1 LGTFPEQALA
11 ALNAAAVAA
20 ADAALAPA
28 VRGAPLTTLLLVSAA
43 TGVAMLWV
51 VGRTSNQA
59 GMAARKRAMQAG
71 LFEMRLFNDS
81 LPAVLRALGRVLGHN
96 ARYLGYT
103 LVPLAW
109 MALPLLLLVAQLQAF
124 YGYAGL
130 TEGEPA
136 VLTMR
141 LRDVAQVPAS
151 RDVALEVP
159 DGLRVD
165 TPAVVLPGT
174 GEVVWRLTPTAHGE
188 HLLAVRIGS
197 RTLTKTVRV
206 GGAEA
211 ARRSPRRVG
220 GALLDQALYPSE
232 PPLPAEAAVA
242 ELRLAYPA
250 ATVPIAGLSLH
261 WLTVFIVVSVVTAF
275 ALARRLGV
283 VL

>member
-1 LGTFPEQALA
+1 MDTFPERALA

-20 ADAALAPA
+20 ADATLAPA
-28 VRGAPLTTLLLVSAA
+28 VGVAPLTTLLLVSAA
-43 TGVAMLWV
+43 TGVVMLWV

-59 GMAARKRAMQAG
+59 GMAAEKRAIQAG

-81 LPAVLRALGRVLGHN
+81 LRAVLRALGRVLGHN

-109 MALPLLLLVAQLQAF
+109 MALPLLLLVAQLQAL

-141 LRDVAQVPAS
+141 LRDVARVPAS
-151 RDVALEVP
+151 GEVALEAP

-165 TPAVVLPGT
+165 TPAVVLAGA
-174 GEVVWRLTPTAHGE
+174 GEVAWRLTPTAVGE
-188 HLLAVRIGS
+188 HLLSVRIGS

-220 GALLDQALYPSE
+220 GNLLDQALYPSE
-232 PPLPAEAAVA
+232 PPLPSEASVA
-242 ELRLAYPA
+242 ELRLAYPD
-250 ATVPIAGLSLH
+250 ATVPVGGLALH
-261 WLTVFIVVSVVTAF
+261 WLVVFIVVSMVTAF
-275 ALARRLGV
+275 ALAGRLGI